1 MTSAAAESPRIDR
14 RCAPLRCGAARGALA
29 ATLVAWLAT
38 APAYAQD
45 YPSKAITITLVLA
58 AGTGLDVVARTWG
71 EPLAQSL
78 GKPVVFDNRPG
89 ANGIV
94 AAAAVKN
101 APADGHTLLVGTS
114 AALAVNP
121 STYKQLPYDPLKDFV
136 PIAVYLKSP
145 FVLVVHPSLPVRSV
159 KELAAYVKA
168 RPGQLSYSSTGPG
181 GAPRLAT
188 EMFMQHY
195 GLNIT
200 HVPYKNSPQ
209 AIVDIA
215 AGHVQLGFA
224 EASASRSFIR
234 DQRLR
239 ALAVS
244 SLTRFNSLPD
254 VPTLADATG
263 RPDIEAVSWHAL
275 AAPAATPRA
284 VVNRLHSEMAR
295 ILSLPEVNKSIAHL
309 DLIPTPPAAIE
320 AHQQYLAAEAR
331 KWGALVTKLG
341 LAGSQ

>member
-1 MTSAAAESPRIDR
+1 MKSAAASFSRR
-14 RCAPLRCGAARGALA
+14 RCNLARGLNA
-29 ATLVAWLAT
+29 AAIAAIACCTSAG
-38 APAYAQD
+38 YAQE
-45 YPSKAITITLVLA
+45 YPSKPITVTLVLA

-71 EPLAQSL
+71 EQLAQSF

-94 AAAAVKN
+94 AANAVKN
-101 APADGHTLLVGTS
+101 AAADGHTLLVATS
-114 AALAVNP
+114 AALALNP
-121 STYKQLPYDPLKDFV
+121 TTYKQLPYDPLKDFV

-145 FVLVVHPSLPVRSV
+145 FVLIVHPSLPVRSV
-159 KELAAYVKA
+159 KELATYAKS

-188 EMFMQHY
+188 EIFMRHF

-209 AIVDIA
+209 AIVDVA

-224 EASASRSFIR
+224 EAGASRSFIR
-234 DQRLR
+234 DRRLR

-244 SLTRFNSLPD
+244 SLTRFSSLPE
-254 VPTLADATG
+254 VPTLAEATG
-263 RPDIEAVSWHAL
+263 RPEMEAVSWHAL
-275 AAPAATPRA
+275 TAPATTPRT
-284 VVNRLHSEMAR
+284 VVNRLHGEMSR
-295 ILSLPEVNKSIAHL
+295 ILNLPEIIKTISSL
-309 DLIPTPPAAIE
+309 DLIPAPVASIE
-320 AHQQYLAAEAR
+320 NNQQYIASESR
-331 KWGALVTKLG
+331 KWGDLIRKLG

>member
-1 MTSAAAESPRIDR
+1 MKSVAAKRASRSGGGAIHLLCTAAAAVALGS
-14 RCAPLRCGAARGALA
+14 APSH
-29 ATLVAWLAT
+29 
-38 APAYAQD
+38 AQD
-45 YPSKAITITLVLA
+45 YPTRSITVTLVLA

-94 AAAAVKN
+94 AVGAVKN
-101 APADGHTLLVGTS
+101 AAADGHTLLVGTS
-114 AALAVNP
+114 AALALNP
-121 STYKQLPYDPLKDFV
+121 TTYKQLPYDPLKDFV
-136 PIAVYLKSP
+136 PLAVYLKSP
-145 FVLVVHPSLPVRSV
+145 FVLIVHPSLPVRSV
-159 KELAAYVKA
+159 KELANYVKA

-195 GLNIT
+195 GLSIT

-209 AIVDIA
+209 AIVDVA

-224 EASASRSFIR
+224 EAGATRAFIR

-254 VPTLADATG
+254 VTTLAEATG
-263 RPDIEAVSWHAL
+263 QPGLEAVSWHAL
-275 AAPAATPRA
+275 TAPAATPRA
-284 VVNRLHSEMAR
+284 VINRLHGEMTR
-295 ILSLPEVNKSIAHL
+295 ILQLPEIIKTITQL
-309 DLIPTPPAAIE
+309 DLIPVPPASIE
-320 AHQQYLAAEAR
+320 IHQQYIAAEAR
-331 KWGALVTKLG
+331 KWGDLVRKLG

>member
-1 MTSAAAESPRIDR
+1 MRLSLISA
-14 RCAPLRCGAARGALA
+14 L
-29 ATLVAWLAT
+29 LVAT
-38 APAYAQD
+38 ISAPTLAQD
-45 YPSKAITITLVLA
+45 YPSKTITITLVLA

-71 EPLAQSL
+71 EQLAQSL

-94 AAAAVKN
+94 AANAVKN

-114 AALAVNP
+114 AALALNQT
-121 STYKQLPYDPLKDFV
+121 TYKQIPYDPQKDFV
-136 PIAVYLKSP
+136 PLAVYLKSP
-145 FVLVVHPSLPVRSV
+145 FVLIVHPSLPVKSV

-195 GLNIT
+195 GLTIT

-209 AIVDIA
+209 AIVDVA

-224 EASASRSFIR
+224 EAGASRAFIR
-234 DQRLR
+234 DGRLR

-244 SLTRFNSLPD
+244 SLTRFNSLPG
-254 VPTLADATG
+254 VPTLAEATG
-263 RPDIEAVSWHAL
+263 KPELEAVSWHAL
-275 AAPAATPRA
+275 TAPAATPRPI
-284 VVNRLHSEMAR
+284 VNRLHSEMTR
-295 ILSLPEVNKSIAHL
+295 ILNLPDVNKTITSL
-309 DLIPTPPAAIE
+309 DLIPVSPASIE
-320 AHQQYLAAEAR
+320 SNQQYIAAEAR
-331 KWGALVTKLG
+331 KWGDLVRKLG